1 MKVRIGARKRPF
13 RRESSGFVT
22 VRIASAVTNY
32 SDHPYG
38 SLTWIATLRW
48 VKRIMWLLVMV
59 VAFWDLAVT
68 FGPRFG
74 YFSN

>member
-1 MKVRIGARKRPF
+1 MKVMIGARKPPF
-13 RRESSGFVT
+13 RGGSSGFVT
-22 VRIASAVTNY
+22 VRIASAGTNF
-32 SDHPYG
+32 SDNPYE

-48 VKRIMWLLVMV
+48 VQRIVWLLVMV

-74 YFSN
+74 LAW